1 MIKKILRWFIYVHV
15 LLALVLL
22 LTHCSATK
30 YAEKCY
36 VKAKKEKP
44 FDVIIVPGVPYDKSA
59 TTSVM
64 TMRLYWAKQL
74 YDSGF
79 TKNIIFSGS
88 SVYTHFVEGIAMK
101 IMADS
106 LGIPS
111 GNTFSETR
119 AEHSTENVYYS
130 WKLAKEKG
138 FQKIALATD
147 PYQAAMLRRFIK
159 KYTPDIKSIPIVFEL
174 LDIADRSLPKI
185 DTTAAY
191 ADNFVSIVERESFW
205 QRFRGTMGKKVK
217 EEVKK
222 EKENARED
230 ARREK
235 KSAKQEAARREKES
249 LSSAN

>member
-1 MIKKILRWFIYVHV
+1 MIKKILRWVIYFHV
-15 LLALVLL
+15 FLALVLL

-36 VKAKKEKP
+36 GRAQKEKP

-64 TMRLYWAKQL
+64 TMRLYWAKHL

-101 IMADS
+101 TMADS

-111 GNTFSETR
+111 ENTFAETR

-130 WKLAKEKG
+130 WRMAKEKG
-138 FQKIALATD
+138 FEKIALATD
-147 PYQAAMLRRFIK
+147 PYQASLLRSFMKR
-159 KYTPDIKSIPIVFEL
+159 YTPGMKSIPIVFGV
-174 LDIADRSLPKI
+174 LDIDDRSLPKI
-185 DTTAAY
+185 DTTSAY
-191 ADNFVSIVERESFW
+191 VPNFVSIMKRESFW
-205 QRFRGTMGKKVK
+205 QRFRGTMGKRVK
-217 EEVKK
+217 EEIKQEKQNSK
-222 EKENARED
+222 EE
-230 ARREK
+230 ARRN
-235 KSAKQEAARREKES
+235 KES
-249 LSSAN
+249 VSDAN